1 MNRGDVITVRLDGV
15 QQTTRIWDIT
25 DEGDVIV
32 WVADFDEEGCSG
44 SSLETVISDGSGG
57 FRSVT
62 GG

>member
-1 MNRGDVITVRLDGV
+1 MNRGDVITVKHDGV